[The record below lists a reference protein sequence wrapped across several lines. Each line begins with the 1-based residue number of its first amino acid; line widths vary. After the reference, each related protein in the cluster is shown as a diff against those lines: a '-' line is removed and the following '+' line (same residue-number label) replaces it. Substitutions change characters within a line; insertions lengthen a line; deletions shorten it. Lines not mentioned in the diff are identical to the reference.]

1 MADMVSAYTLRRVL
15 LACTVIP
22 VLSLSLPADS
32 NGYLPLFA
40 GAAYADDDDGGG
52 DDGGDDDGGGGGR
65 SGNDGNNRGG
75 GNNRSGPA
83 FGGGNL
89 IQKLF
94 GTQPRAQRPARAVRV
109 ATRAPSQIIAIGL
122 SNDNLDRLTQAG
134 FTVAE
139 RLDMQLMPGQLV
151 RLATPRGMTLQAARD
166 AVQNEAP
173 QAVADFNHYYAP
185 ESADR
190 RDCEGDE
197 CAMVRDVVGWPEAS
211 TGSCQPPVRIG
222 LVDTAINASHD
233 ALAMADLEI
242 VRLHRD
248 DVSAQESGRQHGTAV
263 AALLVG
269 RADSRTPGLLPQGSL
284 LAVDAFRN
292 GKSGDRAEAFDLIR
306 ALDALSARGVKVVN
320 LSLSGPANALLE
332 KAVQAA
338 DQNGIILIAAAGN
351 EGPNS
356 KPVYPAGY
364 ENVVAVTAVDRAHNP
379 YRRAVRGNHIDI
391 AAPGVGVWTAA
402 SVSGARSKNGTSY
415 AAPFVTAAAALLK
428 AGRPEL
434 KPDEI
439 RALLTDNAD
448 DLGRPGRDDIFGW
461 GLLDARQL
469 CVASA
474 EQ

>member
-1 MADMVSAYTLRRVL
+1 MADMVSAYTLKRAL
-15 LACTVIP
+15 LVCTVIP
-22 VLSLSLPADS
+22 VLSLSVPADGT
-32 NGYLPLFA
+32 GYLPLFV
-40 GAAYADDDDGGG
+40 AAAHADDDDGG
-52 DDGGDDDGGGGGR
+52 DDNGGSGGGR
-65 SGNDGNNRGG
+65 SDNDGSNRGG
-75 GNNRSGPA
+75 NNNRSGPA
-83 FGGGNL
+83 FSGGNL

-94 GTQPRAQRPARAVRV
+94 GTQPRAQRPARALRV
-109 ATRAPSQIIAIGL
+109 ATHSPSQIIAVGL
-122 SNDNLDRLTQAG
+122 NADNTDRLIQAG

-139 RLDMQLMPGQLV
+139 RVDIQLMPGELV
-151 RLATPRGMTLQAARD
+151 RLAIPRRMTLQAARA
-166 AVQNEAP
+166 AVRNEAP

-185 ESADR
+185 ESTAR
-190 RDCEGDE
+190 RDCDGDE

-233 ALAMADLEI
+233 ALARADIEI

-248 DVSAQESGRQHGTAV
+248 DVSEQESGRQHGTAV

-284 LAVDAFRN
+284 LAVDAFRS

-306 ALDALSARGVKVVN
+306 ALDALSASGVKVVN

-338 DQNGIILIAAAGN
+338 DHSGIILVAAAGN

-364 ENVVAVTAVDRAHNP
+364 ESVVAVTAVDRGRNP
-379 YRRAVRGNHIDI
+379 YRRAVRGDHIDI

-428 AGRPEL
+428 AGRPDL

-439 RALLTDNAD
+439 RALITGSAA

-469 CVASA
+469 CLRSA